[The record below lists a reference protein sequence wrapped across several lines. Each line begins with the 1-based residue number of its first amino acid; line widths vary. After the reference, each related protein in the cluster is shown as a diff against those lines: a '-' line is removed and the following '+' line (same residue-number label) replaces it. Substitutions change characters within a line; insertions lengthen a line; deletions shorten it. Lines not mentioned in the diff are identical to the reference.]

1 MNPTRCETSHEC
13 PDRPDC
19 ADPARIWSAV
29 QGALQPA
36 EAQALLDHAAS
47 CGSCALGW
55 RLAREAGA
63 EAGVLPAAPAKV
75 VSLRSRRRA
84 QLLAAA
90 VAAAAV
96 AASIPLI
103 LRRNTS
109 EQSLR
114 GGGLARLH
122 SALPDAPLP
131 RSHFLLRW
139 TPAGPGARY
148 DVTVATIELR
158 PLHEATALLAP
169 ELLVPEAALASVPSG
184 GTVIFIVK
192 ARLADGRQAAAVAF
206 EARVQ

>member
-1 MNPTRCETSHEC
+1 MSLE
-13 PDRPDC
+13 PDALRDVSRVPRP
-19 ADPARIWSAV
+19 
-29 QGALQPA
+29 
-36 EAQALLDHAAS
+36 
-47 CGSCALGW
+47 
-55 RLAREAGA
+55 AG
-63 EAGVLPAAPAKV
+63 LR
-75 VSLRSRRRA
+75 RSR
-84 QLLAAA
+84 
-90 VAAAAV
+90 
-96 AASIPLI
+96 P
-103 LRRNTS
+103 
-109 EQSLR
+109 
-114 GGGLARLH
+114 
-122 SALPDAPLP
+122 APLP